1 MEKEKIIE
9 IVNNVQNKSN
19 KDLIEA
25 RDVLLMEHQKTKN
38 IILDLTRHLDSI
50 EYSYDII
57 NNEIKKRILQW
68 K

>member
-57 NNEIKKRILQW
+57 NNEIKKRILQ
-68 K
+68 